1 MTREMTSKERI
12 IRALMLEEPDRVPVS
27 FYEVNPY
34 DEDTWRLRHPAYLR
48 YVEYA
53 KKSDI
58 FAFKVAEMAGPQ
70 TVGGIE
76 TGRIF
81 YTESEK
87 IMVRKDGW
95 RVGNSAYC
103 KTTVTT
109 PKGELNSITRQDDGV
124 ATTWTV
130 KYFLENEGDIEKF
143 FSIPYGPLTPNLARF
158 YKAQRSLGEGGLML
172 LSLEDPLCAV
182 ASLFRYENFLR
193 EALASKSKIMELLKL
208 MHERLY
214 DFYESLSRRVQQTVF
229 RICGPEYV
237 SPPVLSSEFFD
248 EFVVR
253 FDRELVKVVKDHG
266 NFACIH
272 CHGKLD
278 AVLEKIA
285 AMKTDAL
292 EPLEPPP
299 SGDLPLNQIKK
310 RIGDKICLM
319 GYIQYRDLANG
330 SKDEIERKCREAIEM
345 GAEGGGYVILPTA
358 GPITAPSER
367 ELENHKQLLIS
378 AKKYGKYSLKRSK
391 PQICKPTGLPVGVS
405 PTLQVG

>member
-1 MTREMTSKERI
+1 MTGEMTSKERI

-27 FYEVNPY
+27 FYVVNPY
-34 DEDTWRLRHPAYLR
+34 DEESWRLRHPAYLR

-58 FAFKVAEMAGPQ
+58 FAFKAAEMAGPQ

-76 TGRIF
+76 TGRAF

-87 IMVRKDGW
+87 IRVRKDEW
-95 RVGNSAYC
+95 RVGSAAYC
-103 KTTVTT
+103 KTAVTT
-109 PKGELNSITRQDDGV
+109 PKGELNSITRRDDGV
-124 ATTWTV
+124 ATTWRL
-130 KYFLENEGDIEKF
+130 KYFIENEGDIEKF
-143 FSIPYGPLTPNLARF
+143 FSIPYRPLTPSLASF
-158 YKAQRSLGEGGLML
+158 YKVQRSLGETGLML
-172 LSLEDPLCAV
+172 ISLEDPLCV
-182 ASLFRYENFLR
+182 LASLFRYENFLQ
-193 EALASKSKIMELLKL
+193 EALASKSRIVELLKL
-208 MHERLY
+208 IHERLY
-214 DFYESLSRRVQQTVF
+214 DFYESLSRRTQQTVF

-237 SPPVLSSEFFD
+237 TPPVLSSEFFD
-248 EFVVR
+248 EFVAR
-253 FDRELVKVVKDHG
+253 FDKELVRVVKDHG

-285 AMKTDAL
+285 AMKPDAL

-299 SGDLPLNQIKK
+299 SGDVLLNQIKK

-319 GYIQYRDLANG
+319 GYIQYRDLANR
-330 SKDEIERKCREAIEM
+330 SKDNIERKCREAIEM

-378 AKKYGKYSLKRSK
+378 AKKYGKYPLK
-391 PQICKPTGLPVGVS
+391 
-405 PTLQVG
+405 